1 MLTHSHGFTFLTPR
15 MSHSQ
20 RDIHVYPTSQAL
32 LEAAAHHLLDH
43 AREAILTRGSFTL
56 ALAGGSTPKGLY
68 ARLAAPPFR
77 SQLDWTKVRF
87 FWGDERH
94 VPPDHADS
102 NYRMAHEA
110 LLSRLPLSMAQVH
123 RMPSELPDAQTV
135 ADRYEALLRKQFEI
149 SGSEIPRFDFVLLGM
164 GPDGHT
170 ASLFPGT
177 QAVHETSRLVAAPW
191 VEKFQMSRITLTPV
205 LLNHT
210 RQVTFLICGRAKA
223 ATLHSVLEGPYQPDA
238 LPAQVIA
245 PQAGTLTWFVDQEA
259 AEALT
264 FLQQ

>member
-1 MLTHSHGFTFLTPR
+1 MPDA
-15 MSHSQ
+15 Q
-20 RDIHVYPTSQAL
+20 RDIHVYPTTPAL
-32 LEAAAHHLLDH
+32 LEATAQHLLDH
-43 AREAILTRGSFTL
+43 ARLAIAARNSFTI

-68 ARLAAPPFR
+68 AMLAALPFR

-110 LLSRLPLSMAQVH
+110 LLSRVPVSMAHVH
-123 RMPSELPDAQTV
+123 RVPSELPDAQTA
-135 ADRYEALLRKQFEI
+135 ADRYEAVLREQFDVAEPD
-149 SGSEIPRFDFVLLGM
+149 IPRFDFILLGM

-177 QAVHETSRLVAAPW
+177 RAVQATSRLVAAPW
-191 VEKFQMSRITLTPV
+191 VEKFQTSRITFTPV
-205 LLNHT
+205 LLNHA
-210 RQVTFLICGRAKA
+210 RQVTFLICGHAKA
-223 ATLHSVLEGPYQPDA
+223 ETLHAVLEGPFQPDV
-238 LPAQVIA
+238 LPAQIIG
-245 PQAGTLTWFVDQEA
+245 PRDGTLTWFVDLEA
-259 AEALT
+259 SGALT